1 MNIIAKAIS
10 VALIAAPLAMAA
22 EAFSLGGHASVAYSS
37 FWNGKNDLINMNKF
51 WGPGFNVGLAGY
63 MPFNSIIGF
72 NPEISFGYR
81 YESYEQKIS
90 DEDGKEK
97 NDYSI
102 HQENIDIPLLFR
114 INVMQQGLFF
124 EAGPFISFDLDADT
138 KNKYTDTYTEEGA
151 SYSESGTA
159 KLDLD
164 QNVFEFGLIGGAGYS
179 ITNKIDV
186 DLRFALGL
194 TKLYDEDEVP
204 AKSFMFHL
212 GGTYWFM

>member
-10 VALIAAPLAMAA
+10 VALIAAPFAMAA

-37 FWNGKNDLINMNKF
+37 FWNGKTDYINMNKF

-63 MPFNSIIGF
+63 IPLNSIIGI
-72 NPEISFGYR
+72 NPEISLAYR
-81 YESYEQKIS
+81 YGSYEQKTS
-90 DEDGKEK
+90 NK

-102 HQENIDIPLLFR
+102 HQENIDFPLLLR
-114 INVMQQGLFF
+114 INVMQPGLFF
-124 EAGPFISFDLDADT
+124 EAGPFISLDLDADI
-138 KNKYTDTYTEEGA
+138 KNKYTETYTEEGV
-151 SYSESGTA
+151 SYSESGTN

-194 TKLYDEDEVP
+194 TRLYDEDEMP

-212 GGTYWFM
+212 GGTYWFI